1 MQNNLGTRLVALR
14 MDRGLRQVDLA
25 EALGVFQSA
34 ISEIESGKRPPTLSL
49 LNRWMHA
56 LKLTD
61 AERIELLDLAP
72 GAPVTDTVA
81 P

>member
-1 MQNNLGTRLVALR
+1 MVG
-14 MDRGLRQVDLA
+14 VDQ
-25 EALGVFQSA
+25 GHISA
-34 ISEIESGKRPPTLSL
+34 IELADSPSISVPV
-49 LNRWMHA
+49 LNRLMHA

-72 GAPVTDTVA
+72 GAPVADTVA